1 MAQYFIS
8 DTHFGHKNVL
18 KFDNRNFKTI
28 EEHDNALIE
37 NWNNEVG
44 IDGEVYILG
53 DISWHNATKTIEIV
67 KSLNGIKHLIVGNH
81 DKNLIKNKEF
91 NSLFAEITNYKELY
105 LSNSKGIVLCHFPIL
120 FFNKHQYGWFHLYGH
135 VHNSFEWNIIE
146 RIKYECE
153 MESVYNNKSCKMY
166 NTGAMIPYMN
176 YTPRTLNEILQA
188 NNEELME

>member
-1 MAQYFIS
+1 MAVYFIS
-8 DTHFGHKNVL
+8 DLHFGHKNIL
-18 KFDNRNFKTI
+18 TYDNRPFKTI
-28 EEHDNALIE
+28 EEHDNALVK
-37 NWNNEVG
+37 NWNNT
-44 IDGEVYILG
+44 ISNDDEVYILG

-105 LSNSKGIVLCHFPIL
+105 LSNSKGIVLCHVPIL
-120 FFNKHQYGWFHLYGH
+120 FFNKHQSGWFHLYGH
-135 VHNSFEWNIIE
+135 VPNSFEWNIIE

-153 MESVYNNKSCKMY
+153 TESVYNNKSCKMY